1 MMVVRKISLGPVE
14 ARELVKVASK
24 CDFDI
29 DISYNRYTV
38 DAKSILGVLAL
49 DFSQVLTISYNGTD
63 EKLEAFLSNYAIAS

>member
-1 MMVVRKISLGPVE
+1 MAERRIMLSKE
-14 ARELVKVASK
+14 EVKNFVNRASK

-49 DFSQVLTISYNGTD
+49 DLRQVLTVRYNGFD
-63 EKLEAFLSNYAIAS
+63 ADFESYLGKFALAS

>member
-14 ARELVKVASK
+14 ARELVKIASK

-38 DAKSILGVLAL
+38 DAKSILGVQSPCSTQQGNQKE
-49 DFSQVLTISYNGTD
+49 FI
-63 EKLEAFLSNYAIAS
+63 

>member
-1 MMVVRKISLGPVE
+1 MTERKVFMGPVE
-14 ARELVKVASK
+14 ARELVQIATK

-49 DFSQVLTISYNGTD
+49 DFSKVLTISYNGIS
-63 EKLEAFLSNYAIAS
+63 EELESFLSRFAIAC

>member
-14 ARELVKVASK
+14 ARELVKIASK

-49 DFSQVLTISYNGTD
+49 DFPR
-63 EKLEAFLSNYAIAS
+63 F

>member
-29 DISYNRYTV
+29 DILYQHIYI